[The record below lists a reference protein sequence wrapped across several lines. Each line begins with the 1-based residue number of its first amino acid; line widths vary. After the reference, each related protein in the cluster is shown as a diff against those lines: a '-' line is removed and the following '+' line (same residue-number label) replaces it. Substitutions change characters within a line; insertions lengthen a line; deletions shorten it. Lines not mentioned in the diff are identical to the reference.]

1 MVAAAAM
8 DRNTLNIGWKMK
20 LLIEAVVLLVIG
32 AIVFSVAIIVG
43 GREPFGQEHG
53 ELRCEGA
60 GAVVITID
68 GKDYAV
74 NGMAGGRYPPIQVIW
89 NKITVPE
96 ANFER
101 LIARGLT
108 LCNW

>member
-1 MVAAAAM
+1 M
-8 DRNTLNIGWKMK
+8 DRGKINTGWKMR
-20 LLIEAVVLLVIG
+20 LLGEATVLLVIG
-32 AIVFSVAIIVG
+32 AIVLLAVSVG
-43 GREPFGQEHG
+43 GREPFGHKHG
-53 ELRCEGA
+53 EIRCEGA
-60 GAVVITID
+60 GAVVISID

-74 NGMAGGRYPPIQVIW
+74 NGMAGARYPPIQLIW
-89 NKITVPE
+89 NKTTVPE